1 MNTLEF
7 EKADTKEKIKQL
19 ADTADEIW
27 HEYFTCILSESQIDY
42 MVDRFQSEKAVTE
55 QIANKNYSYFLVR
68 LGGIIIGYVGISPEE
83 ETKKLFL
90 SKFYLKKSA
99 RGRGYASQMFSFIFD
114 IAKSRGLT
122 SVYLTVNKHNDHSI
136 AVYEHM
142 GFCKVKAQVTDIGN
156 GFVMDDFV
164 MEKVL

>member
-42 MVDRFQSEKAVTE
+42 MVDKYQSEKAVTE

-68 LGGIIIGYVGISPEE
+68 LGEILIGYVGISPEE
-83 ETKKLFL
+83 ETKRLFL
-90 SKFYLKKSA
+90 SKFYLKKNA
-99 RGRGYASQMFSFIFD
+99 RPGICLADVQLYIRYCQ
-114 IAKSRGLT
+114 KSWIDKRLSDREQTQRPLYSGL
-122 SVYLTVNKHNDHSI
+122 
-136 AVYEHM
+136 
-142 GFCKVKAQVTDIGN
+142 
-156 GFVMDDFV
+156 
-164 MEKVL
+164 